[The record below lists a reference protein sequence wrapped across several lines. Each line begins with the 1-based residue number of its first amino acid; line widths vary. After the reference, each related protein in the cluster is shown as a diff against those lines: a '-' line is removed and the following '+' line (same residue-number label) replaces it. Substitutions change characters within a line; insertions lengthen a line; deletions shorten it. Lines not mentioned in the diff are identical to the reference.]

1 MKTNLRILSLALVLV
16 LLLSACGGNPQ
27 SDPAETGSGD
37 PGEVKDTL
45 TVAVNAEPSVL
56 DPPNQQS
63 GTAGMVNVQ
72 IYEGLVRLDNET
84 GEIVPCLAES
94 WEQIDDY
101 TIRFHL
107 RDDVY
112 FHDGSKLTAEDVK
125 FTFDRGAV
133 APMKAMIFE
142 PFDTSKT
149 KIIDENTIELGTKDV
164 FPPFLTYLTN
174 NATLIVS
181 KNAVEAAGSDEV
193 FGRNPVG
200 TGAYKFVEWIAGDRV
215 ILERNEEYW
224 DELPEFKNLVIRNIA
239 DDTTRAMALEN
250 GEIDIAFR
258 MAPAQV
264 EMLSSSSVADVVAF
278 PGYTVEY
285 CGLNQA
291 YEPLSDVRVRQALRY
306 AVDMPTISEIAFGG
320 GTEADGP
327 VMPTMS
333 FYEPAGEDQ
342 QYVQDIEKAKQ
353 LMKEAGYEDGFDLV
367 LQVNESQAR
376 ITMAEMLRNAWLEIG
391 VNTTVQTT
399 EFSSLVNAVYAG
411 EAQAFILGFVAGGD
425 DGAFFSDMFHTGED
439 GAEWIDYSNPEVDD
453 LIITLNRT
461 QDKAA
466 YDALV
471 AEILQIVI
479 DDACSFNTG
488 TGAYFSAY
496 AKGLK
501 VPTAD
506 TGLVRFAELSW

>member
-1 MKTNLRILSLALVLV
+1 MKSYMRILALALALVM
-16 LLLSACGGNPQ
+16 LLAACGE
-27 SDPAETGSGD
+27 PAGGDAPET
-37 PGEVKDTL
+37 GEVKDTL
-45 TVAVNAEPSVL
+45 VVGNSSEPTVL
-56 DPPNQQS
+56 DPPNQQN
-63 GTAGMVNVQ
+63 TPAGLINVQ
-72 IYEGLVRLDNET
+72 IYDGLVRQDNVT
-84 GEIVPCLAES
+84 GEIVPSLAES
-94 WEQIDDY
+94 WEQVDEY
-101 TIRFHL
+101 TMRFHL

-112 FHDGSKLTAEDVK
+112 FHDGSKFTAEDVK

-142 PFDTSKT
+142 PFDTAKT
-149 KIIDENTIELGTKDV
+149 KIIDDYTIELGTKEP
-164 FPPFLTYLTN
+164 FPPMLTYLTN

-181 KNAVEAAGSDEV
+181 KSAVEAAGSDEAY
-193 FGRNPVG
+193 GRNPVG

-224 DELPEFKNLVIRNIA
+224 DELPEFKNLIIRNIA

-439 GAEWIDYSNPEVDD
+439 GAEWIDYSNPEVDELFD
-453 LIITLNRT
+453 LAATEMDPEVRRGYYVEI
-461 QDKAA
+461 QD
-466 YDALV
+466 
-471 AEILQIVI
+471 ILR
-479 DDACSFNTG
+479 DDMPWLWLRFSDNIFGVSKDLTG
-488 TGAYFSAY
+488 FDQDPETYCEF
-496 AKGLK
+496 
-501 VPTAD
+501 
-506 TGLVRFAELSW
+506 RFVKSK